1 MVGMIKKANRVYL
14 LLYLCIFSDH
24 AVSQISNDKI
34 IARANAALS
43 LMSFSVVPD
52 VTTSTLSIDQNN
64 PESSDLMMTQLGG
77 GATISED
84 VPIYLEGTL
93 AFSRF
98 DPTFVITSGNVTG
111 TLPLKWNSLSAS
123 GGVGW
128 DFKLDENLV
137 LRPIVNVSLGR
148 VVSDIK
154 IARWYVNNQSD
165 LDLSFID
172 GGSLNAYGYG
182 GSIMLDYELFS
193 ERQDIDAELR
203 YSYIRLNS
211 FGSTASGARGQAN
224 AENLSL
230 YLRRRAPTG
239 YELLNKPL
247 RYVLEGAHTQFL
259 GEQRGALGFD
269 YMSSAG
275 VGLELDSSDY
285 DIFITRTRLVLR
297 YMFGQNSDGYALGL
311 AMSF

>member
-1 MVGMIKKANRVYL
+1 MIKKANRVYL

-211 FGSTASGARGQAN
+211 FGATASGARGQAN

>member
-1 MVGMIKKANRVYL
+1 MIKKANRVYL